1 MRTTKLQL
9 QISVDGYMAGPDGEM
24 DWLTGPWT
32 DDVNTYVDGIWKDV
46 DTIVLG
52 RKLAEGFIPAWEAG
66 PEGEDQA
73 SIDTM
78 VNTPKV
84 VLSRS
89 LTESPWNNATVTGGD
104 LTEIVGGL
112 KADSGGDIMV
122 AGGGT
127 LVRGLIAEGL
137 IDELH
142 LFVNPV
148 ALGAGMPVFPQM
160 EAHLP
165 LRLAGSRTFDCGITA
180 LHLEPE
186 RS

>member
-1 MRTTKLQL
+1 
-9 QISVDGYMAGPDGEM
+9 
-24 DWLTGPWT
+24 
-32 DDVNTYVDGIWKDV
+32 
-46 DTIVLG
+46 
-52 RKLAEGFIPAWEAG
+52 
-66 PEGEDQA
+66 
-73 SIDTM
+73 
-78 VNTPKV
+78 
-84 VLSRS
+84 
-89 LTESPWNNATVTGGD
+89 
-104 LTEIVGGL
+104 
-112 KADSGGDIMV
+112 MV

>member
-73 SIDTM
+73 SIDAASASRPGT
-78 VNTPKV
+78 TPRSPAGTSPRSWAA
-84 VLSRS
+84 SRP
-89 LTESPWNNATVTGGD
+89 TAAATSWWP
-104 LTEIVGGL
+104 
-112 KADSGGDIMV
+112 AAARWSG
-122 AGGGT
+122 A
-127 LVRGLIAEGL
+127 
-137 IDELH
+137 
-142 LFVNPV
+142 
-148 ALGAGMPVFPQM
+148 
-160 EAHLP
+160 
-165 LRLAGSRTFDCGITA
+165 
-180 LHLEPE
+180 
-186 RS
+186 